1 MNENVIKLTI
11 TIADELL
18 GCEIKPM
25 GEVAVRW
32 DNLTEEDQKAVIN
45 ALYRLYQLFLRK
57 QHQ

>member
-1 MNENVIKLTI
+1 MNENDIKLTI
-11 TIADELL
+11 TISDELL
-18 GCEIKPM
+18 GCEIKTN

-32 DNLTEEDQKAVIN
+32 DNLTEGDQKAVIN